1 MKRSEVLDYAMRGV
15 IELMRQEQNEKVNAE
30 LNQALKELALM
41 FVLAEQNEREQ
52 GYLSY
57 LRKGPLKRP
66 LGGLK
71 AIWGQPHRPNFEK
84 RNFFGIICMKGKT
97 SY

>member
-30 LNQALKELALM
+30 LNQALKELAMM
-41 FVLAEQNEREQ
+41 FVLAEREENEQ

-66 LGGLK
+66 LGGLY
-71 AIWGQPHRPNFEK
+71 AIHSKTTKCQKLTFSK
-84 RNFFGIICMKGKT
+84 KFVIIYM
-97 SY
+97 